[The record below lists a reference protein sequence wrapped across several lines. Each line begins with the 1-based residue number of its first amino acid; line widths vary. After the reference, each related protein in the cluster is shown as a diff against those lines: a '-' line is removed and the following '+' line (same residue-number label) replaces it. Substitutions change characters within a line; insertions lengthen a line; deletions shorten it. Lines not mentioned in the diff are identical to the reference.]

1 MDPTELK
8 ERECSGYTIVH
19 GIVDAPDDEPDNTNT
34 MAEDIPHMPTRRRGS
49 LAAGDV
55 QKYRYAFDEY
65 DTQNEALVC
74 CKHLQNVVTRL
85 GYRISQDKISQILAA
100 NELSDTDHIS
110 FAQFLDLVPRNSSE
124 LSLEDHR
131 LADLRGKFQQYDME
145 NKGVISLQE
154 AQWALQVE
162 LKVSPPTAF
171 RLLNQFIRLDYDQF
185 TDFYGKIQEAKL
197 TIYDKFGRY
206 DQDRDGMVSVE
217 EAHEVLQKELG
228 FSQARSQSMI
238 QRFDSNNDGMVSYM
252 EFAEFYIAV
261 EEKKARISKTFH
273 HFDTD
278 MQGHVSIKDAEQIM
292 KGMLGF
298 SDERCRKAIE
308 TYDRSGE
315 GKIVYED
322 FVGFYTMLEEERD
335 RLLSEFAR
343 YDADADGRISLDE
356 FRQIMTEQGY
366 KVEEID
372 TLMSGYDLDKDG
384 YLNFDEFKM
393 FLNFRE

>member
-8 ERECSGYTIVH
+8 ERECAGYTVVH
-19 GIVDAPDDEPDNTNT
+19 GIVEDTADDTDSKMTDESPH
-34 MAEDIPHMPTRRRGS
+34 IPNTRRRGS

-55 QKYRYAFDEY
+55 QKYRFAFDEY
-65 DTQNEALVC
+65 DLLHEGRVC
-74 CKHLQNVVTRL
+74 CQHLQNVVTRL
-85 GYRISQDKISQILAA
+85 GYRIPQEKIQQILAA
-100 NELSDTDHIS
+100 NELGEKDEIS
-110 FAQFLDLVPRNSSE
+110 FAEFLDLIPRNTSE

-162 LKVSPPTAF
+162 LKVTPPTAF
-171 RLLNQFIRLDYDQF
+171 RLLNQFIRLNYDQF
-185 TDFYGKIQEAKL
+185 TEFYGKIQEAKL
-197 TIYDKFGRY
+197 TIYDKFGKY

-217 EAHEVLQKELG
+217 EAHEVLQQELG
-228 FSQARSQSMI
+228 FSQARSEAMI

-261 EEKKARISKTFH
+261 EEKKARIRKTFH
-273 HFDTD
+273 HFDAD
-278 MQGHVSIKDAEQIM
+278 MKGHVSIADAEQIM

-308 TYDRSGE
+308 LYDRNKE
-315 GKIVYED
+315 GKIIYED

-343 YDADADGRISLDE
+343 YDVDADGRISLEE
-356 FRQIMTEQGY
+356 FKRIMTEQGY
-366 KVEEID
+366 TDEEIGS
-372 TLMSGYDLDKDG
+372 LMTGYDLDKDG
-384 YLNFDEFKM
+384 FLSFDEFKM
-393 FLNFRE
+393 FLNFRD